1 MQIATILD
9 QIDLGAMA
17 LPEFQRGY
25 VWSRNQV
32 RELMKSLYRRYP
44 VGSLLVWVTKT
55 ESATARGDGKLQ
67 EGTVE
72 LLLDGQQRIT
82 SLYGIIRG
90 QVPKFFDG
98 NKNSFTGLYFHL
110 EDEEFQFYMPTRMR
124 DNPLWVDVTELMQI
138 GLGEAIQRLMKV
150 NGLES
155 SDHTKYINRL
165 TAIDG
170 IKQCELHIEKVT
182 GKDKT
187 VDVVVDI
194 FNRVNTGGTKLSQGD
209 LALAKICAE
218 WPDARMEMKLRLDKW
233 KKAGFSFRLEWLL
246 RNINTITTGEAL
258 FSALENIDRANFEIG
273 LKKSEKYIDQLLNL
287 ISSRLGLDHD
297 RVLKNPAFP
306 LMVRYLEQRGGK
318 LTNAHERDQLLY
330 WYIHTFLWG
339 RYSGSSESYLN
350 RDLEAIENVTPEDG
364 SDGLDRLIAGLRQDR
379 GDLELSELDFHGAT
393 RGSRFYTMLYMM
405 TRICQARDWGTG
417 VELKKHLL
425 GNLSSLQ
432 MHHIFPQALL
442 YEHDFGRREVN
453 AIANF
458 TFLTQETNLEVL
470 RQNPE
475 KYIPAYEKKF
485 PGIMASH
492 WIPMD
497 PELWKVENYHEFLA
511 ERRRLLADAANTFL
525 DQLLAGQVP
534 DTEEE
539 MSVLDQDQTVI
550 HGGVESEDEEVEL
563 LQCIEW
569 LAEQSL
575 AEGELLYELTDED
588 TGKPLAIL
596 DLAWPNGLQEGLS
609 QSVAILLEEGPEVEA
624 SASAQGYR
632 FFTSIDRFKQYVNR
646 EVLVL
651 EEV

>member
-32 RELMKSLYRRYP
+32 RELIKSLYRRYP

-150 NGLES
+150 NGLQS

-170 IKQCELHIEKVT
+170 IKQYELHIEKVT

-273 LKKSEKYIDQLLNL
+273 LKKSEEYIDQLLNL

-297 RVLKNPAFP
+297 RVFEKPRFS
-306 LMVRYLEQRGGK
+306 
-318 LTNAHERDQLLY
+318 
-330 WYIHTFLWG
+330 F
-339 RYSGSSESYLN
+339 
-350 RDLEAIENVTPEDG
+350 DG
-364 SDGLDRLIAGLRQDR
+364 A
-379 GDLELSELDFHGAT
+379 LS
-393 RGSRFYTMLYMM
+393 
-405 TRICQARDWGTG
+405 
-417 VELKKHLL
+417 
-425 GNLSSLQ
+425 
-432 MHHIFPQALL
+432 
-442 YEHDFGRREVN
+442 
-453 AIANF
+453 
-458 TFLTQETNLEVL
+458 
-470 RQNPE
+470 
-475 KYIPAYEKKF
+475 
-485 PGIMASH
+485 
-492 WIPMD
+492 
-497 PELWKVENYHEFLA
+497 
-511 ERRRLLADAANTFL
+511 
-525 DQLLAGQVP
+525 
-534 DTEEE
+534 
-539 MSVLDQDQTVI
+539 
-550 HGGVESEDEEVEL
+550 
-563 LQCIEW
+563 
-569 LAEQSL
+569 
-575 AEGELLYELTDED
+575 
-588 TGKPLAIL
+588 
-596 DLAWPNGLQEGLS
+596 
-609 QSVAILLEEGPEVEA
+609 
-624 SASAQGYR
+624 
-632 FFTSIDRFKQYVNR
+632 
-646 EVLVL
+646 
-651 EEV
+651 

>member
-44 VGSLLVWVTKT
+44 VGSLLVWGTKT

-90 QVPKFFDG
+90 QAPKFFDG
-98 NKNSFTGLYFHL
+98 NMNSFTGLYFHL

-138 GLGEAIQRLMKV
+138 GLGEAIQRLMNV
-150 NGLES
+150 NGLKS

-218 WPDARMEMKLRLDKW
+218 WPDARMEMKQRLDKW

-273 LKKSEKYIDQLLNL
+273 LKKAEKYI
-287 ISSRLGLDHD
+287 
-297 RVLKNPAFP
+297 A
-306 LMVRYLEQRGGK
+306 
-318 LTNAHERDQLLY
+318 
-330 WYIHTFLWG
+330 
-339 RYSGSSESYLN
+339 
-350 RDLEAIENVTPEDG
+350 
-364 SDGLDRLIAGLRQDR
+364 RLI
-379 GDLELSELDFHGAT
+379 
-393 RGSRFYTMLYMM
+393 
-405 TRICQARDWGTG
+405 
-417 VELKKHLL
+417 
-425 GNLSSLQ
+425 
-432 MHHIFPQALL
+432 
-442 YEHDFGRREVN
+442 
-453 AIANF
+453 
-458 TFLTQETNLEVL
+458 
-470 RQNPE
+470 
-475 KYIPAYEKKF
+475 
-485 PGIMASH
+485 
-492 WIPMD
+492 
-497 PELWKVENYHEFLA
+497 HEFA
-511 ERRRLLADAANTFL
+511 KNFHKFL
-525 DQLLAGQVP
+525 
-534 DTEEE
+534 
-539 MSVLDQDQTVI
+539 
-550 HGGVESEDEEVEL
+550 
-563 LQCIEW
+563 
-569 LAEQSL
+569 
-575 AEGELLYELTDED
+575 
-588 TGKPLAIL
+588 
-596 DLAWPNGLQEGLS
+596 
-609 QSVAILLEEGPEVEA
+609 
-624 SASAQGYR
+624 
-632 FFTSIDRFKQYVNR
+632 
-646 EVLVL
+646 
-651 EEV
+651 